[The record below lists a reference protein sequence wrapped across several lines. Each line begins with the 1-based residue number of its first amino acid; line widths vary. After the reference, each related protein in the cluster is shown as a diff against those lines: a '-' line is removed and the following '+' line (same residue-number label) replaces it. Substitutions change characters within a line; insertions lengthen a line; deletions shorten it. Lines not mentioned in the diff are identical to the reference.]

1 MLGGPPGWLDEQDEE
16 DDEEEDEEENA
27 PSTLVN
33 HPVVV
38 LLHGRLGHIGLDGR
52 GSVCGGAL
60 EPLEAAALSLVA
72 LEVGGLAG
80 DDNVRVLLERGDLSV

>member
-1 MLGGPPGWLDEQDEE
+1 MHETKGNNESVQ
-16 DDEEEDEEENA
+16 EEEDKEEHA

-38 LLHGRLGHIGLDGR
+38 LLHGRLGHIWLDRGR
-52 GSVCGGAL
+52 SGGRGAL

-72 LEVGGLAG
+72 LEVARTGAI
-80 DDNVRVLLERGDLSV
+80 DDDVGVLLEGGNLSV

>member
-1 MLGGPPGWLDEQDEE
+1 MHETECDDEGMQ
-16 DDEEEDEEENA
+16 EEEDEEENA

-72 LEVGGLAG
+72 LEVARTGAIDDDVGVRLKGGNLA
-80 DDNVRVLLERGDLSV
+80 V